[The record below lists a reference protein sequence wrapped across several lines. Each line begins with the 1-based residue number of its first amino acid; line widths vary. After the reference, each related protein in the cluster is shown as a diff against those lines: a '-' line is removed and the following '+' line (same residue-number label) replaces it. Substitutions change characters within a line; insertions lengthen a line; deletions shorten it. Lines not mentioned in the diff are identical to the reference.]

1 MLDMSEV
8 RCIVLDEADRMLDM
22 GFKDSI
28 YKIIKAIP
36 ENNMTSLQFI
46 MFSAT
51 INDYFYK
58 VLNEFQIK

>member
-1 MLDMSEV
+1 MLNMSEI

-36 ENNMTSLQFI
+36 TQNMASLQFI

-51 INDYFYK
+51 INEYF
-58 VLNEFQIK
+58 